1 MHGGIAISGLLAV
14 LALLLLAAAVTD
26 LRSRTIGNSLTGA
39 VALLALPYWWASGIA
54 PWPGMAIQL
63 GLGAAVFAFFALSFR
78 LGMMGGGDVKLLAA
92 LALWLP
98 VETLVPMLMVM
109 ALIGGVV
116 TVAVIVGRRLR
127 RIGPDSEVPYGL
139 AITLAGLWAVYERYL
154 NQFA

>member
-1 MHGGIAISGLLAV
+1 MHGGIATSGLLAV

-26 LRSRTIGNSLTGA
+26 LRTRTIGNWLTGT
-39 VALLALPYWWASGIA
+39 VALLALPYWWASGLA
-54 PWPGMAIQL
+54 PWPDMAAQI
-63 GLGAAVFAFFALSFR
+63 GLGAAVFACFALSFR

-92 LALWLP
+92 VALWLP
-98 VETLVPMLMVM
+98 LGTLMPMLLVM

-116 TVAVIVGRRLR
+116 TTVVMIGLRLR
-127 RIGPDSEVPYGL
+127 RFRPETEVPYGL